1 MSETDQ
7 RGVDVLV
14 QHRVDLDRRG
24 VQAGLVRERGQAHV
38 RLVGVRRDVGDLAD
52 LVRDPA
58 HLRQALLGQDLA
70 ALLQLQ
76 AGHHAEQVGVARP
89 LAVPV
94 GGALHV
100 RDAGVDRNQGVGH
113 AAGGVVVAVDA
124 QPGLRAAADGG
135 DDVAEFVRHHAAVGV
150 AQRDQVGAGPHGR
163 ADHFQG
169 VVRVGSVTVEE
180 VLGVEEDPLPVL
192 AQVGDRVRDHREVLL
207 QRGPQGEK
215 DVPVVTLGD
224 KGHDRRARFAQ
235 RGDLG
240 VVGRLHA
247 GPAGRAE
254 RGELRV
260 LEVQFGDC
268 PAEELGVLRDR
279 AGPAA
284 LDEPDTELVQLPRD
298 DELVGHAEVQA
309 LLLRAVAQGRVVD
322 VKGVVEHRNVS
333 WIGCGP
339 HNKKT
344 PREYARGLRAD
355 VRDFVPALGLVP

>member
-1 MSETDQ
+1 M
-7 RGVDVLV
+7 
-14 QHRVDLDRRG
+14 
-24 VQAGLVRERGQAHV
+24 RERGQAHV
-38 RLVGVRRDVGDLAD
+38 RLVGVRRHVGDLAD
-52 LVRDPA
+52 RVRDPA
-58 HLRQALLGQDLA
+58 HLLQARFRQDLA

-94 GGALHV
+94 RGALHV
-100 RDAGVDRNQGVGH
+100 GDAGVDRDQGVGH

-124 QPGLRAAADGG
+124 QPGLRAVADGG
-135 DDVAEFVRHHAAVGV
+135 DDVAEFVRHHAAVRV
-150 AQRDQVGAGPHGR
+150 AQRDQVGACLHGR
-163 ADHFQG
+163 PYHFQG
-169 VVRVGSVTVEE
+169 VVRVGLVAVEE

-224 KGHDRRARFAQ
+224 ESHDRRARFAQ
-235 RGDLG
+235 RGDQGIAL
-240 VVGRLHA
+240 RLHA

-260 LEVQFGDC
+260 PEVQFGGGA
-268 PAEELGVLRDR
+268 AEELGVLRDR

-298 DELVGHAEVQA
+298 DQLVGHAEVQA
-309 LLLRAVAQGRVVD
+309 LLLRAVSQGRVVD
-322 VKGVVEHRNVS
+322 VKGVVQHRNVS
-333 WIGCGP
+333 WFLVLFAGRPACS
-339 HNKKT
+339 NKKT

-355 VRDFVPALGLVP
+355 VPGHVPGARAGALGADAPADNDAA